1 MSRIGKLPVS
11 VPSGVTVD
19 VAGRTITAK
28 GPKGQL
34 VRSFPE
40 LVTFEVDGDKVTV
53 LRANDTKR
61 ARERHGLSRSLL
73 ANMVTGVSKGFEKK
87 LSIVGV
93 GYRAAVKGRT
103 LDLTL
108 GYSHPIAY
116 PIPAGIDIAV
126 DKQNNIVV
134 SGVDKEAVGETAA
147 KIRGFRSP
155 DAYKGKG
162 IRYVDE
168 VIRLKA
174 GTSGK

>member
-1 MSRIGKLPVS
+1 MLWKKRKK
-11 VPSGVTVD
+11 
-19 VAGRTITAK
+19 TIY
-28 GPKGQL
+28 
-34 VRSFPE
+34 
-40 LVTFEVDGDKVTV
+40 
-53 LRANDTKR
+53 LR
-61 ARERHGLSRSLL
+61 G
-73 ANMVTGVSKGFEKK
+73 
-87 LSIVGV
+87 VGV

-116 PIPAGIDIAV
+116 PIPEGIDIVV

-134 SGVDKEAVGETAA
+134 SGVDKEAVGQTAA

-168 VIRLKA
+168 VVRLKA
-174 GTSGK
+174 GKSGK